1 MEEKFSADYVQDKAK
16 TQTVHMNNYS
26 LFILQISLCNYLAYC
41 VLQHCSELSF
51 EQEHIVSCDV
61 H

>member
-1 MEEKFSADYVQDKAK
+1 
-16 TQTVHMNNYS
+16 MNNYS
-26 LFILQISLCNYLAYC
+26 LFILQISLCIYLAYC